1 MKKSPVLIL
10 LGCLVL
16 SPASFP
22 AIAWQQSDIEYTL
35 EASNAYDAGDYA
47 KAALLYSLLAKQG
60 NAVAQFN
67 LGIMYEHGRHLPKN
81 AKESIQWY
89 LLAAEQGYAPAQF
102 NLGNIYSK
110 GETVPQNLD
119 RAASFYRAAAEQG
132 YAPAQVNLGVM
143 YSQGGGVL
151 QDLKLAVHWYRLAAT
166 QGNPTAQR
174 NLGDAY
180 DAGSGVPQDSLQAY
194 MWMNLAAAN
203 AKTSDS
209 QAQYTERLATIAQK
223 LSDEQLIQVRS
234 LVANCAASGYK
245 DC

>member
-1 MKKSPVLIL
+1 MKKSPALIL

-16 SPASFP
+16 LPVSLP
-22 AIAWQQSDIEYTL
+22 AIAWQQTDIEYTR

-67 LGIMYEHGRHLPKN
+67 LGVMYEQGQHLPKN

-89 LLAAEQGYAPAQF
+89 LLAAEQGYTPAQF
-102 NLGNIYSK
+102 NLGLIYAR
-110 GETVPQNLD
+110 GEVVPQNFG
-119 RAASFYRAAAEQG
+119 RAIAFYRAAAEQG
-132 YAPAQVNLGVM
+132 YAPAQVNLGIM
-143 YSQGGGVL
+143 YEKGNGVFPD
-151 QDLKLAVHWYRLAAT
+151 QQQATHWYRSAAI

-174 NLGDAY
+174 NLAEAY
-180 DAGSGVPQDSLQAY
+180 DAGLGVPPDPILAY

-203 AKTSDS
+203 AKTAAV
-209 QAQYTERLATIAQK
+209 QVQYIERLLSISQK
-223 LSDEQLIQVRS
+223 MSDEQLTQVRS
-234 LVANCAASGYK
+234 LIAKCAASSYK